1 MEADEVAISLYLKSY
16 PGQFVSAAEICRRA
30 GTKRRFRKQP
40 DWALPILKRMVDAG
54 LLESDSTGHYRLAP
68 TQDRERKKRRW
79 VSRPADNDQVCGVVS
94 MVKADPISTTGS
106 RGGQRRTS
114 SSPTALTV

>member
-68 TQDRERKKRRW
+68 TQERERKKRRW
-79 VSRPADNDQVCGVVS
+79 VSPQISRILKQSGKTFDIVS
-94 MVKADPISTTGS
+94 PDEDTGS
-106 RGGQRRTS
+106 PDQHYRD
-114 SSPTALTV
+114 